1 MQLFQLSKEPLE
13 SLAIGIEES
22 ELSHGVIEST
32 ERGTE
37 NEEVIVIE
45 SLQPLRLATYYQGV
59 RNSVTYYIL
68 RIDCYAGYLF
78 YTS

>member
-22 ELSHGVIEST
+22 ELNHGVIEST

-45 SLQPLRLATYYQGV
+45 SLQPLRLATYYQAV
-59 RNSVTYYIL
+59 RNSVTY
-68 RIDCYAGYLF
+68 
-78 YTS
+78 